1 MPTNNKVL
9 FKFGTAASYAALATK
24 QDNAL
29 YFLLDTN
36 ELYRGTTPFGQPHI
50 YTGLRQGN
58 ATNATTIA
66 TLVGEHQ
73 PVQGDLTIIRN
84 ADNSAEAFIYDAS
97 EELWLPIGN
106 TASDSLSQAVTELQS
121 DVADLETLL
130 QSTNDSIDDLDSR
143 LSDLAAVAA
152 GAFHFKGTTDNLESI
167 SNPSNGDVYQL
178 GNSEYAWNGTSWVE
192 LGSPIDL
199 SAYATTQEL
208 NDAVSDLEALIGHM
222 ASETEDSVTGET
234 ITKPATGI
242 YADLFEHADQIIPL
256 FNGLVSGLVP
266 VDNSN
271 ATSAEKAQKFLNALG
286 NWITVTSGG
295 QSTYTDPEGNTYNT
309 VEEYVTYMINHM
321 DIPEYI
327 WESIDSNE

>member
-58 ATNATTIA
+58 ATNAATIA
-66 TLVGEHQ
+66 TLVGEHT
-73 PVQGDLTIIRN
+73 PVQGDIAVIRN
-84 ADNSAEAFIYDAS
+84 ADNSAEAFIYNAS

-106 TASDSLSQAVTELQS
+106 TASDSLSQTVAQLQS

-130 QSTNDSIDDLDSR
+130 QTTNNNVDDLDSR
-143 LSDLAAVAA
+143 LSALAAAAA
-152 GAFHFKGTTDNLESI
+152 GAFHFKGTTEDLESI
-167 SNPSNGDVYQL
+167 SDPNNGDVYQV

-199 SAYATTQEL
+199 SAYATSQDL
-208 NDAVSDLEALIGHM
+208 NDAVNDLEALIGHM
-222 ASETEDSVTGET
+222 ASETEDPITGET
-234 ITKPATGI
+234 IVEPATGI

-256 FNGLVSGLVP
+256 FDGLIPGLVP
-266 VDNSN
+266 VDNSD
-271 ATSAEKAQKFLNALG
+271 ATTTEKAQKFLNALG
-286 NWITVTSGG
+286 NWVTATTGG
-295 QSTYTDPEGNTYNT
+295 QSVYTDPEGHTYNT